1 MGSIPIPTSYGHKRG
16 PLALTWIRVGTTTGA
31 SQSMCKENFML
42 VKPRVFPVIRSV
54 IDEEGAREWLAYL
67 GVKSYDL
74 PSDQE
79 KINMGAALVQL
90 CAKRCYMSFE
100 VGLNPNIT
108 RVRDDLAAFITN
120 ILETSHGSVLE
131 HVSYSFALEG
141 VSRVFTAEMNRHRV
155 GTAISE
161 GSMRYIAFQDIPY
174 WIPLSIQNADD
185 DTPYIRLA
193 KERTRNVFEKA
204 FQQAQEN
211 YAEMQKIWNY
221 REEVKAFSEKKKL
234 TSMFRRIIPIGV
246 ATGGVWT
253 GNLRALRHI
262 FTMRC
267 SPAAEEEICLVASEM
282 LKRMMESE
290 PLIFGDFHL
299 VDGYWTPRYIK
310 V

>member
-1 MGSIPIPTSYGHKRG
+1 
-16 PLALTWIRVGTTTGA
+16 
-31 SQSMCKENFML
+31 ML
-42 VKPRVFPVIRSV
+42 VKPHVFPVIRSV
-54 IDEEGAREWLAYL
+54 IDEEGAREWLEHL
-67 GVKSYDL
+67 GVKSYAL

-79 KINMGAALVQL
+79 KVNMGAHLVRL
-90 CAKRCYMSFE
+90 CGKRCYMSYE

-108 RVRDDLAAFITN
+108 RVRDDLEEFITN
-120 ILETSHGSVLE
+120 ILETLHGSILE
-131 HVSYSFALEG
+131 HIVQSFALEG
-141 VSRVFTAEMNRHRV
+141 VSRVFTAEMNRHRA

-161 GSMRYIAFQDIPY
+161 GSMRYIAFEDIPY
-174 WIPLSIQNADD
+174 WIPLSTQNADD
-185 DTPYIRLA
+185 DTPHIRLT

-211 YAEMQKIWNY
+211 YAELQKIWNY

-299 VDGYWTPRYIK
+299 VDGYWTPRYKGITNTK
-310 V
+310 KG

>member
-1 MGSIPIPTSYGHKRG
+1 
-16 PLALTWIRVGTTTGA
+16 
-31 SQSMCKENFML
+31 ML
-42 VKPRVFPVIRSV
+42 VKPHVFPVIRSV
-54 IDEEGAREWLAYL
+54 IDEEGAREWLEYL
-67 GVKSYDL
+67 GVKSYAL

-79 KINMGAALVQL
+79 KINMGAHLAQL
-90 CAKRCYMSFE
+90 CAKRCYMSYE

-108 RVRDDLAAFITN
+108 RVRTDLAAFITN
-120 ILETSHGSVLE
+120 ILETSHGSILE
-131 HVSYSFALEG
+131 HIAHSFALEG
-141 VSRVFTAEMNRHRV
+141 VSRVFTAEMNRHRA

-161 GSMRYIAFQDIPY
+161 GSMRYIAFEDIPY

-185 DTPYIRLA
+185 DTPHIRLA
-193 KERTRNVFEKA
+193 KERTCEVFTRA
-204 FQQAQEN
+204 FQQAQKN
-211 YAEMQKIWNY
+211 YAELQEIWNY
-221 REEVKAFSEKKKL
+221 REEVKVFSEKKKL

-267 SPAAEEEICLVASEM
+267 SPAAEEEICLVASTM
-282 LKRMMESE
+282 LKRMMQFE

-299 VDGYWTPRYIK
+299 IDGYWTAHYIK

>member
-1 MGSIPIPTSYGHKRG
+1 
-16 PLALTWIRVGTTTGA
+16 
-31 SQSMCKENFML
+31 ML
-42 VKPRVFPVIRSV
+42 VNPHVFPVIRSV
-54 IDEEGAREWLAYL
+54 IDEEGAREWLEYL
-67 GVKSYDL
+67 GVKSYAL

-79 KINMGAALVQL
+79 KINMGASLVRL
-90 CAKRCYMSFE
+90 CAKRCYMSYE
-100 VGLNPNIT
+100 VGLNPNIVK
-108 RVRDDLAAFITN
+108 VRDDLALFITN
-120 ILETSHGSVLE
+120 ILEASHGAVME

-141 VSRVFTAEMNRHRV
+141 VSRVFTAEMNRHRA

-185 DTPYIRLA
+185 DTSHIRLA

-204 FQQAQEN
+204 FEQDQEN
-211 YAEMQKIWNY
+211 YAELLKIWDY
-221 REEVKAFSEKKKL
+221 REEVKVFSEKKKL
-234 TSMFRRIIPIGV
+234 TSLFRRIVGIGV

-299 VDGYWTPRYIK
+299 ADGFWTARYIK

>member
-1 MGSIPIPTSYGHKRG
+1 
-16 PLALTWIRVGTTTGA
+16 
-31 SQSMCKENFML
+31 ML
-42 VKPRVFPVIRSV
+42 VNPHVFPVIRSV
-54 IDEEGAREWLAYL
+54 IDEEGVREWLAYL

-79 KINMGAALVQL
+79 KIDMGAALVRL

-108 RVRDDLAAFITN
+108 RVRDDLAAFIVN
-120 ILETSHGSVLE
+120 ILEISHGSILE
-131 HVSYSFALEG
+131 HISYSFALEG
-141 VSRVFTAEMNRHRV
+141 VSRVFTAEMNRHRA

-161 GSMRYIAFQDIPY
+161 GSMRYIAFVDIPF
-174 WIPLSIQNADD
+174 WMPTSIQNAED
-185 DTPYIRLA
+185 DTPHIRLA
-193 KERTRNVFEKA
+193 KERTRNVFEKV
-204 FQQAQEN
+204 FGQAQEY
-211 YAEMQKIWNY
+211 YAELQKIWNY
-221 REEVKAFSEKKKL
+221 REEVKVFSEKKKL
-234 TSMFRRIIPIGV
+234 TSLFRRIVPIGV

-267 SPAAEEEICLVASEM
+267 SPAAEEEICLVASMM
-282 LKRMMESE
+282 LKRMMECE

-299 VDGYWTPRYIK
+299 VDGYWTARYIK